1 MAAMGLLRFS
11 AFLMIAFRLSADVS
25 NCACDPARPE
35 TLKARECGLCV
46 EADRHRSGEEFF
58 VLKDINPRK
67 PGRWLVLPR
76 AHSPGPHALHELPKA
91 ARDRLWRF
99 AVRAAEEKFGP
110 QWGLAY
116 NGWKVRTQC
125 HLHLHMGRF
134 IRAAE
139 NSNYKIVRRIED
151 LPAPSDGGVW
161 IHPVAGGFHV
171 HTGEQIMETAL
182 VR

>member
-1 MAAMGLLRFS
+1 MAVLRFS
-11 AFLMIAFRLSADVS
+11 VFLILSLRLGADVS
-25 NCACDPARPE
+25 KCACDPSKPE
-35 TLKARECGLCV
+35 TLKARECALCV
-46 EADRHRSGEEFF
+46 EAGKHPADVEFF

-76 AHSPGPHALHELPKA
+76 AHMPGPHALHDMPKA
-91 ARDRLWRF
+91 DRDRLWRF
-99 AVRAAEEKFGP
+99 TIDTAKEKFGDD
-110 QWGLAY
+110 WGIAY

-125 HLHLHMGRF
+125 HLHVHIGKF

-139 NSNYKIVRRIED
+139 NSNFKVVRKIED
-151 LPAPSDGGVW
+151 FPAPADSGVW
-161 IHPVAGGFHV
+161 IHPIPGGFHV

>member
-1 MAAMGLLRFS
+1 MALLRFS
-11 AFLMIAFRLSADVS
+11 VLVLLALRLDADVS
-25 NCACDPARPE
+25 QCACDPARPE

-46 EADRHRSGEEFF
+46 EADKHPSDVEFF

-76 AHSPGPHALHELPKA
+76 SHSAGPHPLHEMPKA
-91 ARDRLWRF
+91 MRDRLWRF
-99 AVRAAEEKFGP
+99 ALAAAKEKFGEE
-110 QWGLAY
+110 WGVAY

-125 HLHLHMGRF
+125 HLHFHVGRF

-139 NSNYKIVRRIED
+139 NSNFKIVRRLED
-151 LPAPSDGGVW
+151 FPAPSDAGVW